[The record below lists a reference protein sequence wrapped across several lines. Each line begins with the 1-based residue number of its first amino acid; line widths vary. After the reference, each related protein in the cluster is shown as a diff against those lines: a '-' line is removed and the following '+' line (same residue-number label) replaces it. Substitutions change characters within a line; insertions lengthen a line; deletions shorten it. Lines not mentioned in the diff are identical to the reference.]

1 LAVVSVQHL
10 SEISPPHAPGRKSR
24 GLDAG
29 GLSRKQTFF
38 VFPPNRVFDDRL
50 RVLAPMAG
58 PTVVADAERDGHA
71 AGDVAPVSPLA
82 KRDVLVAPNDTAALA
97 EIAVL

>member
-1 LAVVSVQHL
+1 MQHL
-10 SEISPPHAPGRKSR
+10 AEISPPHATRSESC
-24 GLDAG
+24 GLDARR
-29 GLSRKQTFF
+29 LSRKRTFF

-50 RVLAPMAG
+50 CVLVPMAG
-58 PTVVADAERDGHA
+58 PTVVADAEWNGHA

-82 KRDVLVAPNDTAALA
+82 KRDVLVAPSETAALA